1 MRKNMN
7 FVQEIMVQAN
17 EVMMR
22 NKTKV
27 AGVATVVTAAMTVA
41 FCAPTGSLEDIVNKV
56 GTLAFGVLELVGA
69 ILLVLGIVAFVK
81 TMTGDDDHGTD
92 QNATS
97 KAIKKIIGGALMVFG
112 PLLVLGWIGA
122 TPTTLGT
129 TFFGGL

>member
-17 EVMMR
+17 EAMMR

>member
-1 MRKNMN
+1 MKKCISYIWEAMT
-7 FVQEIMVQAN
+7 QAN
-17 EVMMR
+17 QAVMR
-22 NKTKV
+22 NKRKI
-27 AGVATVVTAAMTVA
+27 AGASSLVLLGSSIA
-41 FCAPTGSLEDIVNKV
+41 FCANELETLINKV

-69 ILLVLGIVAFVK
+69 VLLVLGIVAFVK

>member
-1 MRKNMN
+1 MN
-7 FVQEIMVQAN
+7 FVHEIMVQAN

-22 NKTKV
+22 NKTKL
-27 AGVATVVTAAMTVA
+27 AGVAAVVTAVMTMA

>member
-17 EVMMR
+17 EAMMR

-27 AGVATVVTAAMTVA
+27 AGVATVVTVAMTMA

>member
-1 MRKNMN
+1 MKKICVLINNAVIRANHVWADSRK
-7 FVQEIMVQAN
+7 
-17 EVMMR
+17 
-22 NKTKV
+22 KV
-27 AGVATVVTAAMTVA
+27 AMTMA

>member
-1 MRKNMN
+1 MKKICMLINNAVIRANHVWADSRK
-7 FVQEIMVQAN
+7 
-17 EVMMR
+17 
-22 NKTKV
+22 KV
-27 AGVATVVTAAMTVA
+27 AGVATVVTVAMTMA